1 MQTKK
6 ITALL
11 FPKLKKMILMKKMV
25 IFFIEMMMSH
35 QKKKVN
41 SISVIV
47 FSRINKSYFSSYID
61 FLSQCLVNVSDRLA
75 AKLARKDSLALKLS
89 QRPQRQELI
98 ERNILQMVRTIYF
111 IHKNQSRLPYNT
123 HHMPVHHSITLSFRI
138 GIR

>member
-11 FPKLKKMILMKKMV
+11 FPKLKKMIRTRKMD
-25 IFFIEMMMSH
+25 IFFIGMMMSH

-47 FSRINKSYFSSYID
+47 LSRIYKNCKNNLAIYID
-61 FLSQCLVNVSDRLA
+61 VLSQCLVNVLDRLA

-98 ERNILQMVRTIYF
+98 ERNILQMVRTISFY
-111 IHKNQSRLPYNT
+111 IKNDLFKT
-123 HHMPVHHSITLSFRI
+123 HHIPVHHSIILSFRI